1 MFRVT
6 EHEGIFTPM
15 PNHGT
20 PGRACRR
27 ARVGA
32 LSAVLTTVAA
42 SLFVGLATS
51 APAAAAPSAPSR
63 FVPVSP
69 CRLFDSRDS
78 GAPVTAGGTVDVAV
92 VSDECGVPSGATAA
106 ALTITATQ
114 PSGVGYATGWPAGA
128 TRPEASLLNYR
139 AGESV
144 ANAQLL
150 QLGTGGRISLFT
162 LASSHLVVDVTGYF
176 VPAAGAVTSG
186 RFVPVETRRL
196 VDTVASGRPA
206 AGSAVRIAPT
216 AMAEVPAGAQA
227 VAVNITTTQTL
238 GPGFFTAYAAGQ
250 PLPDTSV
257 LNADRANQTRAAA
270 AIVPIS
276 AQGFDVHTSRGD
288 HVIVDI
294 VGYFTGASAGS
305 STAGRFVANN
315 PVRLVDTRLAFGA
328 AGGPRLWD
336 DGSREFQVTSITG
349 GPVAAVSGNITI
361 TQTED
366 PGYVTATPAR
376 APRPLTSSVNADAA
390 QRTVANGAIVEVST
404 AGIQFT
410 TLEATHL
417 VVDISG
423 WFTGNPVAATA
434 GAPANVPPPDRKVT
448 IISDSAMAGIR
459 WNGALDGLQG
469 MIADDRMESCRRLVQ
484 ASCRG
489 REGYAPRTVVGEIN
503 VLPAVGPED
512 ILVIAT
518 GYDDWW
524 PRFSSDFDIVMAA
537 ARAKGFHHV
546 AWATFRS
553 DVPYGLGPYYAN
565 MNAVLWQKL
574 GSGEYPELRVWD
586 LEAYT
591 VGVDSWFTSDGIHQ
605 RVLGSW
611 GIADWLSRHVRA
623 FDDRPCP
630 NPVRPGEAVQDP
642 CPNPDLQPAVPGS
655 PDIAG
660 LYGL

>member
-1 MFRVT
+1 MFRAT
-6 EHEGIFTPM
+6 YYEGILTPM
-15 PNHGT
+15 PTHGT
-20 PGRACRR
+20 EGGAGRR
-27 ARVGA
+27 ARAGV
-32 LSAVLTTVAA
+32 LTAVLSTVVASLFVTVAA
-42 SLFVGLATS
+42 SQ
-51 APAAAAPSAPSR
+51 PAAAAPSPPSR
-63 FVPVSP
+63 FVPVAP
-69 CRLFDSRDS
+69 CRLLDTRLS
-78 GAPVTAGGTVDVAV
+78 GGPIAAGGTVDVAV
-92 VSDECGVPSGATAA
+92 VSQQCEVPSGANAA
-106 ALTITATQ
+106 SLTITAVR
-114 PSGVGYATGWPAGA
+114 PAAVGYVTGWPTGSAK
-128 TRPEASLLNYR
+128 PDASLLNYR
-139 AGESV
+139 TGETV

-150 QLGTGGRISLFT
+150 QIGTGGKVSLFT
-162 LASSHLVVDVTGYF
+162 LAASDLVVDVTGYF

-186 RFVPVETRRL
+186 RFVPVETHRL
-196 VDTVASGRPA
+196 IDTVASGRPA
-206 AGSAVRIAPT
+206 AGTSVHIGMA
-216 AMAEVPAGAQA
+216 AMPEVPAGSQA
-227 VAVNITTTQTL
+227 VAVNITTTQSL

-250 PLPDTSV
+250 PLPDASV
-257 LNADRANQTRAAA
+257 LNTDRANQTRAAA

-294 VGYFTGASAGS
+294 VGYFTGSSASS
-305 STAGRFVANN
+305 STAGRFVSNV
-315 PVRLVDTRLAFGA
+315 PTRLVDTRLAAGA
-328 AGGPRLWD
+328 GGGPRLWD
-336 DGSREFQVTSITG
+336 DGSREFAVSAITG
-349 GPVAAVSGNITI
+349 GPVAAVSGNVTI

-376 APRPLTSSVNADAA
+376 ATRPLTSTVNADAA

-423 WFTGNPVAATA
+423 WFTGNPVATSA

-448 IISDSAMAGIR
+448 IISDSALAGVR

-489 REGYAPRTVVGEIN
+489 REGYAPRNVVGEIS

-524 PRFSSDFDIVMAA
+524 PRFGSDFDIVMAS

-546 AWATFRS
+546 AWVTFRS
-553 DVPYGLGPYYAN
+553 DVPYGLGSFYAN

-574 GSGEYPELRVWD
+574 ASGEYPEVRVWD

-591 VGVDSWFTSDGIHQ
+591 VNVDSWFTSDGIHQ
-605 RVLGSW
+605 RPTGSW

-623 FDDRPCP
+623 FDDRPCAQP
-630 NPVRPGEAVQDP
+630 MSPGQAPADP
-642 CPNPDLQPAVPGS
+642 CPNPDLQPAVAGN